1 MAEKII
7 EVGVKT
13 NIPEVTEN
21 VASLKTQLRQAQN
34 EVNELA
40 NKFGA
45 TSKEA
50 IEAAKRA
57 AELKDAIG
65 DAKALTDAFNPDAKF
80 KALTATL
87 GGVAGGFSA
96 VQGAIGLMGAESENV
111 EKALLKVQSAMALSQ
126 GVQAVGE
133 SVDSVKQL
141 GAVIKTTSVF
151 QGVYNLVKA
160 AGTQITNANTVANEA
175 NTVSENQSYLAK
187 AKNVI
192 VTTAQS
198 VATGVVTAAQWLW
211 NTAIM
216 ANPVVAVAVGV
227 AALTAGIYALTKS
240 LIDSSDEADKAA
252 AANVKLDKNIDSL
265 AKTSKKSSEQLET
278 NNNQTI
284 ALAKASGKSAEEI
297 RKLTLE
303 LANQEVT
310 EKRVNAVKAYSIYLE
325 AKRVAGLEDS
335 TDAQKATAQKA
346 LEAYKTINQ
355 DYEKS
360 IDKRNGVIRANKVSE
375 IQEETDKQKKLSE
388 AAEKAQEER
397 NKKAQ
402 ELRDEAKKKR
412 IKDAE
417 DEAKRL
423 ADIEKK
429 KLAADMDSANKAL
442 EIVNELK
449 ANNETPA
456 QKEQREYEEK
466 KAILVANNLSTEEL
480 DRQHKA
486 VLVQNDLAYWS
497 KQAEDAKT
505 VSDKKANDEK
515 VIADNKIQTE
525 QNVRDAVAS
534 IASNGVEIVGA
545 IEDLGLKKS
554 KATEGIKKGIALAE
568 IASNTA
574 MAISNAVPMAINA
587 GKEAAKVAGPA
598 APVVGPLVTAASF
611 VGSAAMIAKNIANA
625 KKILSGGGSIS
636 DSAGAAGA
644 TSTPTAGATSTPTS
658 TPVVDL
664 QQRNDNNNL
673 SGAQAVTMAP
683 QEIVVKA
690 IVSETE
696 ISKSQQTVANIK
708 NKSEL

>member
-175 NTVSENQSYLAK
+175 NTVSENQNYLAK